1 MAALSDAG
9 DTSTATGR
17 TRLMGEGLC
26 SCRERSSGI
35 WEQVDICQKD
45 NEGTYGSTVVDG
57 PLGLPFLL
65 FSISYF

>member
-26 SCRERSSGI
+26 SCRERGA
-35 WEQVDICQKD
+35 VAFGNK
-45 NEGTYGSTVVDG
+45 STFVKRIMKAPMG
-57 PLGLPFLL
+57 AQ
-65 FSISYF
+65 